1 MALRPS
7 ISACLDS
14 YWAFGG
20 RAGGMGMPFDGS
32 GSGSEPYSRKSP
44 LTIQKSS
51 SVMGGCPTNA
61 ETIIA
66 LFLVV
71 SNELW

>member
-1 MALRPS
+1 
-7 ISACLDS
+7 
-14 YWAFGG
+14 
-20 RAGGMGMPFDGS
+20 MPFDGS

-51 SVMGGCPTNA
+51 SVMGGCPINA

-71 SNELW
+71 GTGFW